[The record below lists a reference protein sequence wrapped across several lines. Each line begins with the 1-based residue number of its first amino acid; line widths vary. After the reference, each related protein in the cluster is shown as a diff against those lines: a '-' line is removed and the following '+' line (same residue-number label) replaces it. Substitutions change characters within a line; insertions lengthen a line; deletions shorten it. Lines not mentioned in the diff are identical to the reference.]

1 LRYRLLDRMRGGCY
15 PKPITR
21 EDFDKAGSILMLGA
35 SIEEFG
41 LVGKASPEL
50 TRRVI
55 AENDADVLAV
65 QEAAADD
72 SELEPLLGLPGVE
85 NVVACLP
92 AEERWTH
99 YYKRGKKAEQLD
111 YMMLS
116 PQLAATNSGT
126 LPWIDRKGLG
136 TDIDIY
142 TGERY
147 SKLSGSEGA
156 SDHCPLLVRLTVQPR
171 T

>member
-1 LRYRLLDRMRGGCY
+1 MWGVRY
-15 PKPITR
+15 PKPIAR
-21 EDFDKAGSILMLGA
+21 EDFDKAGSILMLGV

-41 LVGKASPEL
+41 PVGKASREL

-65 QEAAADD
+65 QEAAADA

-111 YMMLS
+111 YLMLS
-116 PQLAATNSGT
+116 LSSRPPTPAPCPGSTARASTPTSTSTRVSATRNCPAAKAPLTTARCS
-126 LPWIDRKGLG
+126 
-136 TDIDIY
+136 
-142 TGERY
+142 
-147 SKLSGSEGA
+147 
-156 SDHCPLLVRLTVQPR
+156 SD
-171 T
+171 